1 MKGKVSQQV
10 LLKDGWSL
18 IRGTAVFFLLLL
30 FLSKVLHAYTE
41 QILPRKNGR
50 NTVLKQIWPAEVEVR
65 ELQLCEFDTQL
76 GRYSEHVKKN

>member
-1 MKGKVSQQV
+1 MKGKVSQKM
-10 LLKDGWSL
+10 LLKDGSSL

-50 NTVLKQIWPAEVEVR
+50 NTVLKQIWPAEVELR
-65 ELQLCEFDTQL
+65 ELQLFEFDTQL
-76 GRYSEHVKKN
+76 GRYSEHVKKS